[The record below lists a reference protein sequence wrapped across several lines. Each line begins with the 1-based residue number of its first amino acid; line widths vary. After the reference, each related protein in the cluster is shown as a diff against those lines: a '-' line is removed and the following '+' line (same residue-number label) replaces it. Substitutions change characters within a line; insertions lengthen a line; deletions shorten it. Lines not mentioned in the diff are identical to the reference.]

1 MLANFSIGKKFT
13 LLLSLVFLGGVVISS
28 FVLWQILQNQ
38 AQSEITAKGLLL
50 IQTMNSVRDYTS
62 NHINPLLTDD
72 QQKQPTFIAET
83 VPAFSAREVFE
94 QFRQDK
100 GYQDFLYKEATLNPS
115 NLRDK
120 ADSFETDLL
129 ERMRRDPNMK
139 EESGYRTLAGK
150 PVYFIARP
158 LAVTSPSCL
167 ACHDTPET
175 APKNLVATYGP
186 ENGFGWKL
194 NEVVTAQMIYVPAQ
208 EILNI
213 ALRSFLLVTGI
224 FISVLAVVILL
235 LNYLLRQ
242 YVIQPVSVMG
252 GLAHK
257 ISTDEMVAADL
268 ESEELTLIAG
278 QADEL
283 GQLAQVFK
291 RMAGEVYSRTQ
302 ALKQQVAQL
311 HIEINDIK
319 RQEQVAELTETDFF
333 RDLQTKAKTLRGQH
347 QRKADKE
354 TEQDD
359 PPEQEK

>member
-1 MLANFSIGKKFT
+1 MLANLSISKKFT
-13 LLLSLVFLGGVVISS
+13 LLLSLVFLGGVVISG

-38 AQSEITAKGLLL
+38 AQREITAKGLLL

-62 NHINPLLTDD
+62 NHINPLLADD
-72 QQKQPTFIAET
+72 LNEQPTFIAET

-100 GYQDFLYKEATLNPS
+100 DYQEFLYKEATLNPT
-115 NLRDK
+115 NPRNE
-120 ADSFETDLL
+120 ADSFELDLL

-139 EESGYRTLAGK
+139 EESGFRTLSGR

-175 APKNLVATYGP
+175 APENLVATYGP
-186 ENGFGWKL
+186 DGGFGWKL

-208 EILNI
+208 EIFNT
-213 ALRSFLLVTGI
+213 ALHSFLLVTGI
-224 FISVLAVVILL
+224 FVGVLAVVILV
-235 LNYLLRQ
+235 LNFLLRR
-242 YVIQPVSVMG
+242 YVIRPVSVMG
-252 GLAHK
+252 GLAQK

-268 ESEELTLIAG
+268 ESEELTVIAG

-283 GQLAQVFK
+283 GQLAQLFK
-291 RMAGEVYSRTQ
+291 RMAGEVYSRTE

-311 HIEINDIK
+311 HIEINEIK
-319 RQEQVAELTETDFF
+319 RQEQVAEVTDNDFF
-333 RDLQTKAKTLRGQH
+333 RDLQTKAQTMRN
-347 QRKADKE
+347 QRRRRAGKE
-354 TEQDD
+354 TEPDD
-359 PPEQEK
+359 PPEQE